1 MRERVCVIVNPAAG
15 RGRGK
20 KILPALTSA
29 FAAAGV
35 DDIRQST
42 RRGEER
48 DLADAA
54 LKDGCTT
61 LVAVGGDGTSANVAN
76 ALLFAGRHAR
86 LAVMPAGTGND
97 FAKVLGTDKIGL
109 AEMARLCTQPST
121 VQLDV
126 GRVED
131 NYFLNCCGFG
141 FDVAVLQEL
150 EKTLWLRGAS
160 VYIWAALKQ
169 LFAYRGLRIS
179 IRSGAESAHHAL
191 HMMLV
196 IANSPNFG
204 GTFRIAPR
212 ASLTDGKLD
221 AVSILDVPAG
231 RRMSMLSAA
240 IRGVHERFAEVV
252 TSTSDSYEISFDE
265 PPWYETDGELHRAES
280 GRLRVVSCP
289 GALRVVMVAPN
300 ATST

>member
-1 MRERVCVIVNPAAG
+1 MGERVCVIVNPAAG
-15 RGRGK
+15 RGRGGK
-20 KILPALTSA
+20 MVPALTSA

-35 DDIRQST
+35 SDIRLST
-42 RRGEER
+42 RSGEER
-48 DLADAA
+48 DLAYAA
-54 LKDGCTT
+54 IEDGCTT

-76 ALLFAGRHAR
+76 ALLFAGRGAR
-86 LAVMPAGTGND
+86 LAVLPAGTGND
-97 FAKVLGTDKIGL
+97 FAKVLGTESIGL
-109 AEMARLCTQPST
+109 AEMARLCTEPSD
-121 VQLDV
+121 VRLDV
-126 GRVED
+126 GRIED

-150 EKTLWLRGAS
+150 EKTLWLRGSS

-169 LFAYRGLRIS
+169 LFAYSGLTIS
-179 IRSGAESAHHAL
+179 IRSNGEKELKAL

-221 AVSILDVPAG
+221 AVSILDLPAS

-240 IRGVHERFAEVV
+240 IKGNHERFPEVI
-252 TSTSDSYEISFDE
+252 TTTSDSFEVLFDL
-265 PPWYETDGELHRAES
+265 PPWYETDGELHRAQS
-280 GRLRVVSCP
+280 GSLRIISCP
-289 GALRVVMVAPN
+289 GALRVVMSASP
-300 ATST
+300 SRS